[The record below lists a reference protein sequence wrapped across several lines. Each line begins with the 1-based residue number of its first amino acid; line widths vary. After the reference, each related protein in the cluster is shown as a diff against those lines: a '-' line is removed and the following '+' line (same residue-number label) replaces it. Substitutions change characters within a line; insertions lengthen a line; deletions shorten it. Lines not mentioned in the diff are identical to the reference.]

1 MNVRVKFREIQT
13 KRLAHIYRFI
23 YSAVEHRYSKT
34 IQNRD
39 SHLNSPHFHGDSLPI
54 PNFDSRSR
62 SRSQLDEY
70 LSKDG
75 FISIIKRLFWPQH
88 KSPNSSFL
96 ILKTTLITQNAVS
109 LKYCFCVGTNGWKR

>member
-1 MNVRVKFREIQT
+1 MNVWVKFREIRT
-13 KRLAHIYRFI
+13 KCAAHICRFI
-23 YSAVEHRYSKT
+23 DSAAKHRYSKT
-34 IQNRD
+34 TQNRD
-39 SHLNSPHFHGDSLPI
+39 SHLNSSHFHKDSLSI

-62 SRSQLDEY
+62 LRPQLDEY
-70 LSKDG
+70 LSEDG
-75 FISIIKRLFWPQH
+75 FISIIKRRVCPQH